1 MPGERV
7 PCRRAFTTVTTR
19 APADPDHPGGAA
31 RSTSKR
37 GTVSTDP
44 GVDLLARLD
53 DADSGLRLRRP
64 HALRG
69 YRVSSLVIVL
79 GLVVVALFLAS
90 YAVNELALD
99 DTAALSPEEDYSAVF
114 WATAATFAWAAV
126 AWGLVASRATADRA
140 VWWSM
145 AALTAVLAVE
155 AVAQLHVQVEEA
167 LGGRKTLAFVWPA
180 VAIAVALVLILA
192 VRRLRGR
199 GRTLLALAVL
209 TLLAAQ
215 YVASLNGVLTVP
227 DAVFEALSVA
237 EEALELMTG
246 VLFVATA
253 YEALGTV
260 ARRRPRPDDLVRVR
274 PLRQASEQR
283 PGQPPPRPQ
292 TPRSTAEP
300 RPDPGPAPPAE

>member
-7 PCRRAFTTVTTR
+7 PCRRAFTTVTIR

-64 HALRG
+64 RALRG
-69 YRVSSLVIVL
+69 YRVSSLVIAL
-79 GLVVVALFLAS
+79 GVATIVLFLVSFAINKL
-90 YAVNELALD
+90 VLD
-99 DTAALSPEEDYSAVF
+99 DSAALSPREDYSAVF
-114 WATAATFAWAAV
+114 WVTAAGFAWGAAV
-126 AWGLVASRATADRA
+126 WGLVATRATADRA
-140 VWWSM
+140 VWWAM
-145 AALTAVLAVE
+145 TALTALLAVE
-155 AVAQLHVQVEEA
+155 AVAQVHVHIEEE
-167 LGGRKTLAFVWPA
+167 LGGRKTLALVWPA
-180 VAIAVALVLILA
+180 VAIVVAVALGFAI
-192 VRRLRGR
+192 RRLRGR
-199 GRTLLALAVL
+199 GRTLLILAVL
-209 TLLAAQ
+209 SLLGAQ
-215 YVASLNGVLTVP
+215 LVASLNGVFAVP
-227 DAVFEALSVA
+227 YAAFETLAVA
-237 EEALELMTG
+237 EEALEVATAF
-246 VLFVATA
+246 LFVATA

-260 ARRRPRPDDLVRVR
+260 APRPPRPDDLVRVR

-283 PGQPPPRPQ
+283 PGQPPPRPR